1 MIKLWTTER
10 EERAKRPIP
19 YEYQIRG
26 IIMNRKRKETK

>member
-1 MIKLWTTER
+1 MIKLWTTEK

-26 IIMNRKRKETK
+26 ILKAPSKTKK